1 VRRVAAQLPQ
11 TRFAPCLMTAKS
23 DEAYFALRSSGCYG
37 AYFGRCRGDHC
48 TGAFRGFVTPAV
60 ACWMYVRAV
69 AEGMRKISYAGY
81 RFPPEVIHQAIWLS
95 LRFDLGIGPEIPV
108 EPLSRLQHLQRPRPS
123 HLRSDTPDGD
133 EHVVPRRHCRRE
145 HSRLK
150 QIGYTS
156 LRTAFRISRPKRAK
170 FLRSRSL
177 FDHSA

>member
-1 VRRVAAQLPQ
+1 MQKALGSFSARFTHVLTVASP
-11 TRFAPCLMTAKS
+11 FES
-23 DEAYFALRSSGCYG
+23 I
-37 AYFGRCRGDHC
+37 
-48 TGAFRGFVTPAV
+48 TGAFEMTAAAECHEVGLCHAGGSL
-60 ACWMYVRAV
+60 WMYGGAV

>member
-1 VRRVAAQLPQ
+1 MCVFRVQEKCLGGVVRVTSICRGVVQYVH
-11 TRFAPCLMTAKS
+11 AKS
-23 DEAYFALRSSGCYG
+23 TIYAA
-37 AYFGRCRGDHC
+37 
-48 TGAFRGFVTPAV
+48 RGFVTPAA
-60 ACWMYVRAV
+60 ACWMWVGAV